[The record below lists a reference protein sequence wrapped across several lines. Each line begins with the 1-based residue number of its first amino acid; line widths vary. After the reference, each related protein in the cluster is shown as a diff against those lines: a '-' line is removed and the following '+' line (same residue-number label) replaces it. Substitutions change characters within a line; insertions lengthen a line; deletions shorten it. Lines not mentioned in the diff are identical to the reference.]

1 MHLGRQDAD
10 HGSHGD
16 AGWLK
21 QLLATT
27 WHAVAPPSE
36 DFLPTLLRRDEEFHR
51 AAAEPRRHDSP
62 GSGEARS

>member
-1 MHLGRQDAD
+1 MNWHRHGNDHQAHGAAGR
-10 HGSHGD
+10 
-16 AGWLK
+16 LK
-21 QLLATT
+21 AFLAAS

-51 AAAEPRRHDSP
+51 AAAEPRRHDST